1 MPTLRLRLPSLHP
14 KQTEIEASDA
24 RFVIVV
30 AGRRFGKTR
39 YGVRKCVQVAA
50 SGGLAWWIAP
60 SYKLARPGW
69 RALLRIARQIPGVK
83 INRSERLVEFP
94 GGGEVQIRT
103 GKDPD
108 DLRGE
113 GLAFAVLDEAA
124 YMKSEVWFE
133 AIRAALADQRGG
145 ALFISTPAGAVNW
158 LADLWE
164 KAADDPDWE
173 RFRYTTH
180 DNPYIDELEIAAMRK
195 ELGSLLSAQE
205 IDAEFLDEIGTVFKP
220 EWFSFFRKFSVV
232 EEEGERLYFRAGD
245 ETVANVDCSHYITV
259 DLALKTKEQHDYTVL
274 VAWAVTPR
282 GKRLVVDVVRFKAE
296 APDILPVAAR
306 LVAKWA
312 AAWIGFESVA
322 YQAAMTQFGRRS
334 GLPAIELR
342 VDKDKVARAIPLA
355 ALIEADGVFFDNEA
369 DYWEPLRRELLV
381 FPNDG
386 EHDDQVDA
394 LSLGVAGATDRV
406 EWGAR

>member
-1 MPTLRLRLPSLHP
+1 
-14 KQTEIEASDA
+14 
-24 RFVIVV
+24 
-30 AGRRFGKTR
+30 
-39 YGVRKCVQVAA
+39 
-50 SGGLAWWIAP
+50 
-60 SYKLARPGW
+60 
-69 RALLRIARQIPGVK
+69 
-83 INRSERLVEFP
+83 
-94 GGGEVQIRT
+94 
-103 GKDPD
+103 
-108 DLRGE
+108 
-113 GLAFAVLDEAA
+113 
-124 YMKSEVWFE
+124 
-133 AIRAALADQRGG
+133 
-145 ALFISTPAGAVNW
+145 
-158 LADLWE
+158 
-164 KAADDPDWE
+164 
-173 RFRYTTH
+173 
-180 DNPYIDELEIAAMRK
+180 MRK